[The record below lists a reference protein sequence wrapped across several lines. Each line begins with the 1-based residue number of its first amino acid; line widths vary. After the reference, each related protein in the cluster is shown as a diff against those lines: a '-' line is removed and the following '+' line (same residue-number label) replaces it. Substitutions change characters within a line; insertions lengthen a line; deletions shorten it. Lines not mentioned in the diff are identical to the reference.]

1 MWLRVTGFRLSE
13 TWLCWY
19 LTRMRELCL
28 LLEEKDTSL
37 PSWLAWEVE
46 KVLGLNPSPD
56 LQSVAAVAKAESRV
70 GGTGFL

>member
-1 MWLRVTGFRLSE
+1 MWPRGTGFRLSE

-56 LQSVAAVAKAESRV
+56 LQSVAAVAEAGSRV